1 MNGSTM
7 FKWFCDNHMKV
18 NTIKDNL
25 PVNKKDDAIIRTGDK
40 IENS

>member
-1 MNGSTM
+1 
-7 FKWFCDNHMKV
+7 MKV

>member
-1 MNGSTM
+1 
-7 FKWFCDNHMKV
+7 MKV

-25 PVNKKDDAIIRTGDK
+25 PVIKKDDAIIRTGDK

>member
-1 MNGSTM
+1 
-7 FKWFCDNHMKV
+7 MKV

-25 PVNKKDDAIIRTGDK
+25 TVNKKDDAIIRTGDK